1 MGKNF
6 RNDAELFPLMKKELF
21 TAVVGDI
28 MDSMDLIHQFLPA
41 QIRPIR
47 DDIVLAGR
55 AMTVLEADCAG
66 ADVVRHGKKEPFG
79 LMFEALDDLKEGEIY
94 LCTGGSPTYAH
105 WGELMSTRAVHLK
118 AAGAVVDG
126 YLRDTK
132 GILKLG
138 VPAFAWGSYAQ
149 DQGVRGRVIDYRCPL
164 EFPNHVRVHPGDLV
178 FGDVDGVVVIPA
190 KHEDEIIGKAL
201 EKVRGE
207 NEVACAIRAGMS
219 TVEAFGKFGIM

>member
-1 MGKNF
+1 MEAF
-6 RNDAELFPLMKKELF
+6 RNDAELFSLMKEELF

-28 MDSMDLIHQFLPA
+28 MDTMDLTHQFLPA

-47 DDIVLAGR
+47 DDMVLAGR

-66 ADVVRHGKKEPFG
+66 GDVAHRGKNEAFG

-94 LCTGGSPTYAH
+94 ICAGGSPTYAH
-105 WGELMSTRAVHLK
+105 WGELMCTRAVHLK

-138 VPAFAWGSYAQ
+138 FPAFAWGSYAQ
-149 DQGVRGRVIDYRCPL
+149 DQGARGRVIDYRCPL
-164 EFPNHVRVHPGDLV
+164 EFPNHVRVNPGDLV
-178 FGDVDGVVVIPA
+178 FGDIDGVLVVPA
-190 KHEDEIIGKAL
+190 KHEREIIEQAL

-207 NEVACAIRAGMS
+207 NEVARAIRAGMS
-219 TVEAFGKFGIM
+219 TVEAFAKFGVM

>member
-1 MGKNF
+1 MKAFKN
-6 RNDAELFPLMKKELF
+6 DTELFSLMKEELF

-28 MDSMDLIHQFLPA
+28 MDTLDLTRQFLPA
-41 QIRPIR
+41 QIRPIK
-47 DDIVLAGR
+47 DDIVLVGR

-66 ADVVRHGKKEPFG
+66 GDVAHRGKKEPFG

-94 LCTGGSPTYAH
+94 LCAGGSPTYAH
-105 WGELMSTRAVHLK
+105 WGELMTTRAVHLK

-138 VPAFAWGSYAQ
+138 FPAFAWGSYAQ

-164 EFPNHVRVHPGDLV
+164 EFPNRVRVNPGDLI
-178 FGDVDGVVVIPA
+178 FGDIDGVLAIPA
-190 KHEDEIIGKAL
+190 KYEREIIEQAL

-207 NEVACAIRAGMS
+207 NEVARAIRDGMS
-219 TVEAFGKFGIM
+219 TVEAFATFGVM